1 MDLDVSVEQNQIAV
15 VTRFGDFFVY
25 ALGGAQPVAQGVYH
39 VTDGTWATS
48 VRIINDK
55 LLIGSSQGEFSL
67 VNMQSRAS
75 GPSTAI
81 SKLTFKDHGM
91 TIDPAKALWMKPR
104 FNAKEGLL
112 WIASF
117 SRASVFIIKYKESK
131 MGEDACARRRAFRKI
146 LEFPLEALG
155 DFTLDPCDSAS
166 FFYKDPKGFSQASVA
181 KHLLDLLEESAEEDI
196 DKPEDVQVEAHSI
209 GGTEQEIGKD
219 AEQHSSTRDTDLV
232 DTAKALDTDAAE
244 AIQQDAKQA
253 DLMEPM
259 TINQDVAS
267 DKPRS
272 GLADVDVPRQETES
286 RTRPSS
292 ASTVAVPSD
301 LSSASLHRLRSS
313 IAEEVKQSLT
323 TQLTS
328 FSTKQLEEI
337 RAIRRD
343 LMAQEVERQQ
353 TLVTL
358 VSDVIDRDVKSMMQ
372 QIVAEQLEDKVVPLI
387 VETLQ
392 QQTAHAFSSV
402 IPAQITAAL
411 QDTVL
416 SQVERSLIPH
426 LGRTFTATLSP
437 IVERNVR
444 SLISDTLVPKFMGGV
459 DHISD
464 ELSGTIHREMLEV
477 RKDVLVEQSAQLKTS
492 EAMIESMTS
501 SMMLLISQV
510 KDLSEQV
517 KELKSAQG
525 RPLMQSAPLPVVQ
538 PQPMPSQL
546 INVAPPVMP
555 TPHMPTSQTHQT
567 IPQQS
572 AQITAPRLVA
582 PPSNSQAAA
591 VNPSM
596 QQPEEEFLNALMT
609 MGDDELIRFVTSRM
623 NRIPEY
629 LPAPGQHPCPL
640 SQQVLLTMIHRV
652 SWLLDLTEAAD

>member
-1 MDLDVSVEQNQIAV
+1 MSVEQHQIAV

-25 ALGGAQPVAQGVYH
+25 ALGSAQPVAQGVYH
-39 VTDGTWATS
+39 VADDAWATS
-48 VRIINDK
+48 VRIINAK

-67 VNMQSRAS
+67 VQMQPRAS

-104 FNAKEGLL
+104 FDAKEGLL

-131 MGEDACARRRAFRKI
+131 VGENAYARRRAFRKM

-166 FFYKDPKGFSQASVA
+166 FFYKDPKGFSQASVV
-181 KHLLDLLEESAEEDI
+181 KHLLDLLEESAEEEI
-196 DKPEDVQVEAHSI
+196 DKPEDVQVEAHSTGEIRHQI
-209 GGTEQEIGKD
+209 GEES
-219 AEQHSSTRDTDLV
+219 EQHLSARDTDLV
-232 DTAKALDTDAAE
+232 ESAKALDTNAAE
-244 AIQQDAKQA
+244 AIQQDANQA
-253 DLMEPM
+253 DLIEPV

-267 DKPRS
+267 NKPRS
-272 GLADVDVPRQETES
+272 GLGDVDVARQETEL
-286 RTRPSS
+286 RTQPSS
-292 ASTVAVPSD
+292 ANTVDVPGD
-301 LSSASLHRLRSS
+301 LSSASLDRLRSS
-313 IAEEVKQSLT
+313 IAEEVRQSLT
-323 TQLTS
+323 AQLTS
-328 FSTKQLEEI
+328 FSTNQLEEI
-337 RAIRRD
+337 RAIRHD

-372 QIVAEQLEDKVVPLI
+372 QIVSEQLEDKIVPLV

-444 SLISDTLVPKFMGGV
+444 SLISDSLVPKFMGGV

-517 KELKSAQG
+517 KELKAAQS
-525 RPLMQSAPLPVVQ
+525 RPPLQPAPSVVQ
-538 PQPMPSQL
+538 HPSMPPHS
-546 INVAPPVMP
+546 INVPPPVMP
-555 TPHMPTSQTHQT
+555 TPQTHQT

-572 AQITAPRLVA
+572 AQMVAPRPVA
-582 PPSNSQAAA
+582 VPSASQAAA
-591 VNPSM
+591 ANPTM
-596 QQPEEEFLNALMT
+596 AAQQPEEEFLNALMT

-652 SWLLDLTEAAD
+652 R